1 MRNRPK
7 RGRTRHCPKHRRNE
21 ARRENP
27 GRHLA
32 RDCHPMVRRKTPTVE
47 HLRRPPPKPLSRF
60 WISAR
65 GFWGES
71 GEKIAWIAS
80 IGLLLLI
87 VFFVAVQYG
96 INVWNRKIFDAIEK
110 RDSASVLW
118 LSGVFFPLAL
128 ASVTLGVAQV
138 YARMGIQRRWRAWL
152 TNKVVSRWLNHGRY
166 YQLNLVTGDHNN
178 PEARIAED
186 LRIATDAPVDFV
198 AGVTSALLS
207 AATFI
212 VVLWTI
218 GGALNA
224 SFAGTTITIPGFLVI
239 AAIAYAGLASSA
251 MAVIGRRFV
260 AISESRNQA
269 EAEFRY

>member
-1 MRNRPK
+1 GTRGSGCRCHVMGRARSSAKKSSAKPGSDAQSSEASSDTTLSETQTKRSTARKSGKTSGKKSPANGSPK
-7 RGRTRHCPKHRRNE
+7 NASESPAAETAESTTIAPPPAE
-21 ARRENP
+21 VAQPDETMSP
-27 GRHLA
+27 EEIELA
-32 RDCHPMVRRKTPTVE
+32 RKRYLLK
-47 HLRRPPPKPLSRF
+47 RF

-110 RDSASVLW
+110 RNSASVLW

-178 PEARIAED
+178 PE
-186 LRIATDAPVDFV
+186 
-198 AGVTSALLS
+198 
-207 AATFI
+207 
-212 VVLWTI
+212 
-218 GGALNA
+218 
-224 SFAGTTITIPGFLVI
+224 
-239 AAIAYAGLASSA
+239 
-251 MAVIGRRFV
+251 
-260 AISESRNQA
+260 
-269 EAEFRY
+269 